1 MGFTRQSVS
10 IAVGALVVTLLQL
23 VVAPYVTVFNAMP
36 NFMAAYAVVIT
47 VLRPRTTGPV
57 VLAFVMGLL
66 YNLFVGGVVGSLSA
80 VLVIA
85 SVVAALAM
93 RSLANDTSFQPLA
106 IMAVTMVIVEVAYL
120 MVLLASGL
128 GLGFVQALIFRALLC
143 AIYDAVMGALLFF
156 IMSRVAAESER
167 LQPNHGPTLLR

>member
-1 MGFTRQSVS
+1 
-10 IAVGALVVTLLQL
+10 
-23 VVAPYVTVFNAMP
+23 
-36 NFMAAYAVVIT
+36 
-47 VLRPRTTGPV
+47 
-57 VLAFVMGLL
+57 MGLL

-128 GLGFVQALIFRALLC
+128 GLGFVQALIFRALPC